1 MIKDKDIIKRY
12 EDAEEIW
19 LLSRTKK
26 LSAKEKVFDSAV
38 TLFSPAPGIVDMA
51 DAVADMGRYVLVVKK
66 EVQLLV
72 RIEKDEFEE
81 QDVTGQCDG
90 KKFSVGQ
97 NRFLKVKNI
106 HG

>member
-26 LSAKEKVFDSAV
+26 LSAKEKVFDCAV
-38 TLFSPAPGIVDMA
+38 ALLSPAPGIVDMA

-66 EVQLLV
+66 DAQFLV
-72 RIEKDEFEE
+72 RIEREEFAE
-81 QDVTGQCDG
+81 QDITGQCDG
-90 KKFSVGQ
+90 KKFTVGQ